1 MTEGGKSSQFLF
13 SNYSLL
19 ITYYAI
25 NRQVNC
31 QKGENKMLE
40 AILSK
45 YLLNALLLSLV
56 SIGYSFLKNRLGE
69 DRAGTIKE
77 AILSAML
84 WAEEELGIGNGNQ
97 KWEIAWKK
105 LIEILADQ
113 NISLRKSEE
122 KTVKTMMEANVGK
135 INQQTYDVLLKRKLI
150 KDKTIVQQSLP
161 TK

>member
-1 MTEGGKSSQFLF
+1 
-13 SNYSLL
+13 
-19 ITYYAI
+19 
-25 NRQVNC
+25 
-31 QKGENKMLE
+31 MLE

-84 WAEEELGIGNGNQ
+84 WAEEELGIGNGSQ
-97 KWEIAWKK
+97 KWDVAWKK
-105 LIEILADQ
+105 LIEILADK

-122 KTVKTMMEANVGK
+122 TAVKVMMKANVGR
-135 INQQTYDVLLKRKLI
+135 INQQTYDLLMKRKII
-150 KDKTIVQQSLP
+150 KEKGPSQQSLLP
-161 TK
+161 SR

>member
-1 MTEGGKSSQFLF
+1 
-13 SNYSLL
+13 
-19 ITYYAI
+19 
-25 NRQVNC
+25 
-31 QKGENKMLE
+31 MLE

-56 SIGYSFLKNRLGE
+56 SIAYSFLKNKLGE
-69 DRAGTIKE
+69 DRASTIKE
-77 AILSAML
+77 AILAAML

-105 LIEILADQ
+105 LIEILADK

-122 KTVKTMMEANVGK
+122 KAVKMMMKANVGR
-135 INQQTYDVLLKRKLI
+135 INKQTYDILSKRKLL
-150 KDKTIVQQSLP
+150 KNKGPSQQSLL